1 MSNVTVIDMTGPE
14 KRVLSGYHA
23 LGQTKAA
30 EENLYEHRQSKK
42 CTNFSLPELM
52 HNLDLIV
59 ERCEQVTHVSYL
71 SFGFLLNFLFNFRK
85 LSKLTRKSVR

>member
-30 EENLYEHRQSKK
+30 DENLYEHRQSKK

-59 ERCEQVTHVSYL
+59 ERCEQVNTIAIFFCHFIFL
-71 SFGFLLNFLFNFRK
+71 MSFE
-85 LSKLTRKSVR
+85 S